1 MSSIFI
7 SSAVHK
13 QAGTAVVWI
22 LKFERKL
29 NIVSLVVCFQ
39 EHTLQMN
46 LGVAKR
52 CHDAWSFVD
61 IVGVDGF
68 QLFRTVECSY
78 Q

>member
-1 MSSIFI
+1 MSCSFI

-13 QAGTAVVWI
+13 QAGTAVMWI

-29 NIVSLVVCFQ
+29 NIVSLVACFQ

-46 LGVAKR
+46 LSEAKR
-52 CHDAWSFVD
+52 CHDTWSIVD
-61 IVGVDGF
+61 IVGVDEF
-68 QLFRTVECSY
+68 QLFQTVESSY